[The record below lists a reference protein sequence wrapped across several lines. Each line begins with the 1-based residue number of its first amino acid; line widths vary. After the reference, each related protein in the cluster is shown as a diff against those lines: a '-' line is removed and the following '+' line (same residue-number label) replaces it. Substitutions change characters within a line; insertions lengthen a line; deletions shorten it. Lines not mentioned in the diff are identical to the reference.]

1 MDYVYWEAGAR
12 VDAEIVVENN
22 PNWNWKPEVKD
33 DPDDYEDEIQAAI
46 GNALYDANIYPDD
59 GEPDYQD
66 PMEYTFRISGRY
78 SSRGLE
84 GFESWLD
91 ELADD
96 DKSLTESFPDA
107 LIEKLEDEELITN
120 PELEE
125 KEAEAKFR
133 ASKDAEYFASQEE
146 REKQMK
152 LALQERKFRIKIT
165 KNLR

>member
-1 MDYVYWEAGAR
+1 M
-12 VDAEIVVENN
+12 
-22 PNWNWKPEVKD
+22 
-33 DPDDYEDEIQAAI
+33 
-46 GNALYDANIYPDD
+46 
-59 GEPDYQD
+59 
-66 PMEYTFRISGRY
+66 ISGRY
-78 SSRGLE
+78 SSRGLD

-152 LALQERKFRIKIT
+152 LALQERKFRIKI
-165 KNLR
+165 KKS